1 MGDIVRVR
9 YVASLTETGKVNNV
23 YIIYVIY
30 THIICYIYSFYHH
43 SFIQS
48 MRCSLFAL
56 HPDLYNIKNYY
67 PGQVVM
73 STKNVLGRPWV
84 EFVLGVDQVIKGFD
98 RALPLMSVGERSTIV
113 VTSEYACKSYANL
126 LHFSFSFQFA
136 VLFFI

>member
-1 MGDIVRVR
+1 
-9 YVASLTETGKVNNV
+9 
-23 YIIYVIY
+23 
-30 THIICYIYSFYHH
+30 
-43 SFIQS
+43 
-48 MRCSLFAL
+48 
-56 HPDLYNIKNYY
+56 
-67 PGQVVM
+67 M

-113 VTSEYACKSYANL
+113 VTSEYACKSYAIL